1 MPLATINDVRQLGR
15 LPDSSKL
22 PDEYIQ
28 PHLDAA
34 ERELTRWIG
43 NYSDAGGDKL
53 NACIEAECCICIAYL
68 LPVLNTF
75 YTQGITSLQKELGEM
90 DFLFHSPSDLE
101 KLQNQWL
108 ERARNRVADYITSNK
123 EKPVIGWYAI

>member
-1 MPLATINDVRQLGR
+1 MPFATINDVRQFGR
-15 LPDSSKL
+15 LPDSTKL
-22 PDEYIQ
+22 PDPDIQ
-28 PHLDAA
+28 PHLNAA

-43 NYSDAGGDKL
+43 DYSDATGEK
-53 NACIEAECCICIAYL
+53 AESCKEAECCICMAYL

-75 YTQGITSLQKELGEM
+75 YTQGVTSLQKELGEM
-90 DFLFHSPSDLE
+90 DFLFHSPGDLE